1 MVDIQREIKNGF
13 CFGKEE
19 DGLPAIVVSNN
30 GFFVKQDD
38 GTYIS
43 LSDTCNEIDSK
54 KEEVCEKLPADKPVL
69 TSYIEAAMSNAKIE
83 KMTNGEYFGELPD
96 CPGVWASEITK
107 SDCYNTLRSVLEEW
121 IILKLMDRDTLPI
134 INGISIKI
142 CWEED

>member
-43 LSDTCNEIDSK
+43 L
-54 KEEVCEKLPADKPVL
+54 L
-69 TSYIEAAMSNAKIE
+69 TNANNLLEDIGDIVKDQF
-83 KMTNGEYFGELPD
+83 EY
-96 CPGVWASEITK
+96 
-107 SDCYNTLRSVLEEW
+107 
-121 IILKLMDRDTLPI
+121 
-134 INGISIKI
+134 
-142 CWEED
+142 